1 MGAKIEVD
9 SLCKRFSSPASDK
22 PDLLVLDSVSFAVNT
37 GEFFAVIG
45 PSGCG
50 KTTLINIL
58 AGFVPY
64 NAGTV
69 LVDGERVNGPG
80 KDRVV
85 VFQEFALFEWKT
97 VLDNVAFGLKAKG
110 LSKVECKRIA
120 QRYLEMVHLAD
131 VSDCYPYE
139 LSGGMKQRLALARA
153 LAVDPQCILMDEPLG
168 ALDYQL
174 RLLMQEEL
182 LSLWQDTGKTIVF
195 VTHDVEEAVYLADR
209 IMMLT
214 ALPGR
219 VQEIVTTDLAR
230 PRVSQLRT
238 SPRCQELKQYLW
250 DHLARPP
257 LSRLDIIG
265 NKPLAGKYTRYSV

>member
-1 MGAKIEVD
+1 MGAKIEVYR
-9 SLCKRFSSPASDK
+9 LCKWFPSPVSGK
-22 PDLLVLDSVSFAVNT
+22 PDLLVLDSVSFTVNT

-58 AGFVPY
+58 AGFIPY

-69 LVDGERVNGPG
+69 LVDGQRVNGP
-80 KDRVV
+80 DRSRVV
-85 VFQEFALFEWKT
+85 VFQELALFEWKT

-110 LSKVECKRIA
+110 FSRAKCKRIA
-120 QRYLEMVHLAD
+120 QCYLEMVHLSD
-131 VSDCYPYE
+131 VSDRYPCE
-139 LSGGMKQRLALARA
+139 LSGGMKQRVALARA
-153 LAVDPQCILMDEPLG
+153 LAVDPDCVLMDEPLG

-174 RLLMQEEL
+174 HVLMQEEL
-182 LSLWQDTGKTIVF
+182 LALWRDTGKTIVF

-209 IMMLT
+209 VMVLT

-219 VQEIVTTDLAR
+219 VQEIVAIDLPR
-230 PRVSQLRT
+230 PRIPRLRT

-250 DHLARPP
+250 DHLVRPS
-257 LSRLDIIG
+257 LS
-265 NKPLAGKYTRYSV
+265 